1 MGKEPIV
8 GILTGSASDLG
19 AASKAADVLAEFGVP
34 FEAGIASAHRTPE
47 DVVNYAAGAKCRG
60 VKVII
65 AMAGLS
71 AALPGVIASHTT
83 LPVIG
88 VPIAS
93 GPLSGADAL
102 LSVAQ
107 MPPGIPVA
115 SMGIDGAR
123 NAAILALRIIAL
135 SDGSLAQKLDEWGK
149 KAADAVRASREK
161 MTDMPNMPAIPPSAF
176 EKGKKQ

>member
-1 MGKEPIV
+1 MMKKEPII

-19 AASKAADVLAEFGVP
+19 SAFKAAEVLREFDVP

-47 DVVNYAAGAKCRG
+47 DVVNYASGARG
-60 VKVII
+60 RGIKVII

-71 AALPGVIASHTT
+71 AALPGVVAAHTT

-115 SMGIDGAR
+115 SMGIDGAK

-135 SDGSLAQKLDEWGK
+135 SDEELAHRLEAWSQ

-161 MTDMPNMPAIPPSAF
+161 IENMPAIPPIAF
-176 EKGKKQ
+176 N

>member
-1 MGKEPIV
+1 MGKPLV
-8 GILTGSASDLG
+8 GILTGSSSDLRVVAD
-19 AASKAADVLAEFGVP
+19 AAEILEEFGVP
-34 FEAGIASAHRTPE
+34 FEVGIASAHRTPE
-47 DVVNYAAGAKCRG
+47 DVVNYASGAASRG
-60 VKVII
+60 VKAII

-71 AALPGVIASHTT
+71 AALPGVVAAHTT

-93 GPLSGADAL
+93 GPLVGADAL

-123 NAAILALRIIAL
+123 NAALFAIRIIAL
-135 SDGSLAQKLDEWGK
+135 SDTSFAAKLAEWSRK
-149 KAADAVRASREK
+149 SADGVRKSRDK
-161 MTDMPNMPAIPPSAF
+161 ITDRPIPPEAY
-176 EKGKKQ
+176 EK

>member
-1 MGKEPIV
+1 MPVKPIV
-8 GILTGSASDLG
+8 GILTGSSSDLG
-19 AASKAADVLAEFGVP
+19 VVSKAADLLTEFGVP
-34 FEAGIASAHRTPE
+34 FEVGIASAHRTPE
-47 DVVNYAAGAKCRG
+47 DVVNYASGAERRG
-60 VKVII
+60 LKVII

-71 AALPGVIASHTT
+71 AALPGVVAAHTT

-115 SMGIDGAR
+115 SMGIDGAK
-123 NAAILALRIIAL
+123 NAALMALRIIAL
-135 SDGSLAQKLDEWGK
+135 SDDSLRDKLGDWSK
-149 KAADAVRASREK
+149 KSEEGVRRSREK
-161 MTDMPNMPAIPPSAF
+161 MGNMPPVPPEAF
-176 EKGKKQ
+176 TS

>member
-1 MGKEPIV
+1 MKEEPII
-8 GILTGSASDLG
+8 GILTGSASDLES
-19 AASKAADVLAEFGVP
+19 AFKASLVLTEFGVP

-47 DVVNYAAGAKCRG
+47 DVVNYASGARDRG
-60 VKVII
+60 IKVII

-71 AALPGVIASHTT
+71 AALPGVIAAHTT

-93 GPLSGADAL
+93 GPLCGADAL

-115 SMGIDGAR
+115 SMGIDGAK

-135 SDGSLAQKLDEWGK
+135 SDEKLADKLEAWSQ
-149 KAADAVRASREK
+149 KAAEAVRASREK
-161 MTDMPNMPAIPPSAF
+161 IDNMPVIPQNAF
-176 EKGKKQ
+176 GAQ

>member
-1 MGKEPIV
+1 MDKAVKEPII
-8 GILTGSASDLG
+8 GIITGSSSDLG
-19 AASKAADVLAEFGVP
+19 AASKAAEILKEFGVA

-47 DVVNYAAGAKCRG
+47 DVVCYASGARG
-60 VKVII
+60 RGIKVII

-71 AALPGVIASHTT
+71 AALPGVIAAHTT

-115 SMGIDGAR
+115 SMGIDGAK

-135 SDGSLAQKLDEWGK
+135 SDEGLAGKLAAWSQ
-149 KAADAVRASREK
+149 KAADAVRASRGK
-161 MTDMPNMPAIPPSAF
+161 ITDMPAVPPGAF
-176 EKGKKQ
+176 TKN